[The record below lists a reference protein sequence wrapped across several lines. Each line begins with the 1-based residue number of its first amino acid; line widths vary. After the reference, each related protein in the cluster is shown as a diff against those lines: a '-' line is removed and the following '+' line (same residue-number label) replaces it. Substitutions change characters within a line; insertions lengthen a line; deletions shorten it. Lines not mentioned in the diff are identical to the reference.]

1 MLKKCET
8 IYLYPK
14 GEDTQSLFVIMQELQ
29 RQNIVSMNIK
39 FVDDSFCETSL
50 QSLKEEI
57 LKNGKL
63 WIVHQDSKLYER
75 LSNNADILNIPYH
88 NGIEELESLMLIL
101 LNNIEINKIYE
112 NKRDDEFLALT
123 YLAYF
128 VLHFFISL
136 KKDSVF
142 YCSFLNIVEKINNHY
157 AKKFPH
163 FKNSIGITRTTFG
176 NNKHLG
182 NIAEILESK
191 GVDTIYIYGEE
202 EFYLKEKELFG
213 DKCIFIPIFNSYFG
227 CFLSVFRFVVT
238 CLMPHNTP
246 NIGSKYI
253 YVPHAIIDPIASLF
267 QRNRPLDAF
276 FFKRRV
282 GINGYRIISTKS
294 NYKIFEKE
302 VRNLGYEHE
311 LICGGY
317 PSLDINLKE
326 YKNYLSTHN
335 LCGGGGN
342 ILVSVNS
349 IENLR
354 VVEELLDKFE
364 REFINTKVYFR
375 PYPGRILVQESQKI
389 AEKYQNKD
397 WFIYDSSKKLSV
409 KIMYDCALLLGDYSS
424 LVYTFPLTTLK
435 PAILLVSGMVSP
447 NNCYNGVSFFNSKIH
462 VKANN
467 CDEAIKIIKNIKAQS
482 RTISNKKAKEIAI
495 FREEEVFNLGCA
507 SEFIA
512 DFIISKIG
520 EDDEC

>member
-1 MLKKCET
+1 MLKKYET

-14 GEDTQSLFVIMQELQ
+14 GEDSQSLFVIMQELQ
-29 RQNIVSMNIK
+29 RQDIVLLDIK
-39 FVDDSFCETSL
+39 FIDDSSCETSL
-50 QSLKEEI
+50 QSLKEEV

-63 WIVHQDSKLYER
+63 WIVHQDSKLYEK

-101 LNNIEINKIYE
+101 LNNIEVNKIYE
-112 NKRDDEFLALT
+112 NKRDNGFLTLT

-136 KKDSVF
+136 QKDSKF
-142 YCSFLNIVEKINNHY
+142 YCEFLNIVEEINNHY
-157 AKKFPH
+157 TKQFPH
-163 FKNSIGITRTTFG
+163 FKNSIGITRSTFG
-176 NNKHLG
+176 DNKHLG

-202 EFYLKEKELFG
+202 EFYLKEKVLYG

-267 QRNRPLDAF
+267 QRSRPLDTF

-294 NYKIFEKE
+294 NYKIFEEE

-317 PSLDINLKE
+317 PSLDMNLKE
-326 YKNYLSTHN
+326 YKNYLSTPT

-349 IENLR
+349 MESLK
-354 VVEELLDKFE
+354 VVEEFLDRFDG
-364 REFINTKVYFR
+364 EFTDTKVYFR
-375 PYPGRILVQESQKI
+375 PYPGRILIEESQKI
-389 AEKYQNKD
+389 AEEYKNKD
-397 WFIYDSSKKLSV
+397 WFIFDSSKKLSAKV
-409 KIMYDCALLLGDYSS
+409 MHDCCLLLGDYSS

-435 PAILLVSGMVSP
+435 PAILLVNSMVST

-462 VKANN
+462 LKANN
-467 CDEAIKIIKNIKAQS
+467 CNEAIKIIKDIKAQS
-482 RTISNKKAKEIAI
+482 DTTKEKTAREIAT
-495 FREEEVFNLGCA
+495 FREKEVFNLGCA

-512 DFIISKIG
+512 DFIISKIK
-520 EDDEC
+520 EDDEH